1 MDSIRRG
8 ESKTLELKAQLPQ
21 NDQIAKTAVAFANTS
36 GGKLILGVG
45 DNRAVTGLPD
55 QDLFAL
61 QERIGSIIFDRCLP
75 AILPEMYTANLEGQ
89 TVLVV
94 EIFRGNLLPYYLKE
108 DGKNNGTYLRVG
120 TANRKADFEHI
131 LELERQKRNQS
142 FDEEIFREQPLAGLD
157 LAPLLVRFEELGKPL
172 NEEKLKNLKLVQ
184 EEQGI
189 RYPTQGLMILLG
201 KLPHV
206 TAKCARFK
214 GTNMSLF
221 LDRKEYSGDLFFQLE
236 QIEGFVK
243 NHISLRGEIKGLQR
257 TDTYE
262 LPEAALR
269 EALINAVVHRDY
281 TNPGRDIKVGV
292 YDDIVN
298 VVSPGGFPNTLTA
311 EALQEG
317 RSEIRN
323 RVVARIFKEL
333 GYIEQWGSGI
343 QRIKNAC
350 TAVGLTEP
358 RIREKGDFVDVE
370 FYRPADTGGLVADTN
385 DSERLADGS
394 RTIADDCGRLR
405 TKPDQKVSDAPA
417 NDRNRPI
424 TTESDTGKRIGLVPD
439 TGEKVPDTEQKVSD
453 SAGSVPDKEGRIGSK
468 PADNRR
474 ITGGYRRIPA
484 DIITPQEQIILD
496 HIQSS
501 SMVSV
506 AVVVTLL
513 TVKTS
518 RAREILKALT
528 DKGLIEKLGSARS
541 TYYVL
546 AQSPLGGSNV

>member
-1 MDSIRRG
+1 MSLMDSIRRG

-36 GGKLILGVG
+36 GGKLIIGVG
-45 DNRAVTGLPD
+45 DNREVTGLPD

-108 DGKNNGTYLRVG
+108 EGKNNGTYLRVG

-142 FDEEIFREQPLAGLD
+142 FDEEIFREQTLAGLD
-157 LAPLLVRFEELGKPL
+157 LVPLLVRFEALGKPL

-184 EEQGI
+184 EEQSTL
-189 RYPTQGLMILLG
+189 YPTHGLMILLG

-214 GTNMSLF
+214 GTDMSVF
-221 LDRKEYSGDLFFQLE
+221 LDRKEYSGDLFTQLE

-269 EALINAVVHRDY
+269 EALINAVIHRDY
-281 TNPGRDIKVGV
+281 TNEGRDIKVGV

-343 QRIKNAC
+343 QRIKTAC
-350 TAVGLTEP
+350 TAVGLAEP

-370 FYRPADTGGLVADTN
+370 FYRPADAN
-385 DSERLADGS
+385 ENERL
-394 RTIADDCGRLR
+394 RMIANESDTD
-405 TKPDQKVSDAPA
+405 TKVSD
-417 NDRNRPI
+417 
-424 TTESDTGKRIGLVPD
+424 SS
-439 TGEKVPDTEQKVSD
+439 EKVPDTERKVSD
-453 SAGSVPDKEGRIGSK
+453 TPEIVRTRP
-468 PADNRR
+468 
-474 ITGGYRRIPA
+474 
-484 DIITPQEQIILD
+484 ITPDYTRLRPITPDPKQLEPEEAHIL
-496 HIQSS
+496 IY
-501 SMVSV
+501 
-506 AVVVTLL
+506 LL
-513 TVKTS
+513 DQGKLSRREVMELLGLGETKVKD
-518 RAREILKALT
+518 LFHALT
-528 DKGLIEKLGSARS
+528 DKKLIVRRGQGRS

-546 AQSPLGGSNV
+546 AHPPLGGSNV

>member
-1 MDSIRRG
+1 MTLIDSIRLG

-36 GGKLILGVG
+36 GGKLVIGVG
-45 DNRAVTGLPD
+45 DNRDVIGLPE

-61 QERIGSIIFDRCLP
+61 QERIGSLIFDRCHP
-75 AILPEMYTANLEGQ
+75 AILPEMYTANLEGKV
-89 TVLVV
+89 VLVV

-142 FDEEIFREQPLAGLD
+142 FDEGIFREQPLAELD
-157 LAPLLVRFEELGKPL
+157 LTPLLARFKALGKPL
-172 NEEKLKNLKLVQ
+172 NDEKLKNLKLVQ
-184 EEQGI
+184 EEQGTL
-189 RYPTQGLMILLG
+189 YPTQGLMILLG

-206 TAKCARFK
+206 TVKCARFK
-214 GTNMSLF
+214 GTDMRVF
-221 LDRKEYSGDLFFQLE
+221 LDRKEYDGDLFTQLE
-236 QIEGFVK
+236 QMEGFVK

-262 LPEAALR
+262 IPEEALR
-269 EALINAVVHRDY
+269 EALINALIHRDY
-281 TNPGRDIKVGV
+281 TNQGRDIKVGV

-298 VVSPGGFPNTLTA
+298 VVSPGGFPSSLTS

-343 QRIKNAC
+343 QRIKTAC
-350 TAVGLTEP
+350 TAIGLTEP

-370 FYRPADTGGLVADTN
+370 FYRPVAEANETERNRTSTN
-385 DSERLADGS
+385 
-394 RTIADDCGRLR
+394 DCGRLR
-405 TKPDQKVSDAPA
+405 TNP
-417 NDRNRPI
+417 N
-424 TTESDTGKRIGLVPD
+424 E
-439 TGEKVPDTEQKVSD
+439 KVSD
-453 SAGSVPDKEGRIGSK
+453 SAGSVPDTGEKVPDKPNRERLWPSVNDCERLGQSANDYERLRTIISHPAQLKPGEAKILLHLIGHRKIGRKE
-468 PADNRR
+468 A
-474 ITGGYRRIPA
+474 A
-484 DIITPQEQIILD
+484 ILLGLGNTKTYTLFD
-496 HIQSS
+496 GLIQ
-501 SMVSV
+501 
-506 AVVVTLL
+506 
-513 TVKTS
+513 
-518 RAREILKALT
+518 
-528 DKGLIEKLGSARS
+528 KGLILRRGQGRS

-546 AQSPLGGSNV
+546 AQPPQGASDV